1 MKALPGVLPYLTG
14 SLRGRN
20 LRVVAWLLG
29 VFAVMVA
36 VYSTVFHVL
45 MEHEGRD
52 HSWATG
58 VYWTMTTMST
68 LGFGDITFESDA
80 GRLFSMVVL
89 LSGALFILVLLPF
102 AFIQFVFLPWM
113 AWRDENRAP
122 ARLPEG
128 TSGHIVLTTLDPV
141 TDAVIRRAKSTGVPY
156 VLIEPDRHRALAL
169 HDSGYH
175 VMVGDPDSPDAYRRA
190 RVEHAA
196 LVATTS
202 SDTTNTNVAFTVRE
216 IDEHVPIVTTAS
228 SPASVDILE
237 LAGSDHVLQ
246 LGQLLGEAVA
256 RRVVGRDGKA
266 QAIGELDELVV
277 AEASAV
283 HPDLVGRRL
292 AETDI
297 RQRASVNVVGI
308 WERGRYRAAGPETLI
323 TPGSVLI
330 LAGSA
335 AQLAAYDEAYSVPGA
350 AEDRGVIIGAGRV
363 GRAAARDLDSAGID
377 FKIVDKRPDRIR
389 DHQHFVLGDAAE
401 LEVLVRAG
409 LRESSAVLITTH
421 DDDVNVY
428 LTIYCR
434 RLEPDIQIISRANV
448 ERNVGTLHRA
458 GADAVLSYAS
468 LGASAIWNALGPN
481 DVLVVAEGLHVFRMP
496 TPRPLVG
503 RTLEESR
510 LRQETGVT
518 VVALALGEKMLT
530 TNPGRDTRL
539 PPDADLI
546 LIADDEAEERFL
558 DRYQLDRPR

>member
-1 MKALPGVLPYLTG
+1 
-14 SLRGRN
+14 
-20 LRVVAWLLG
+20 
-29 VFAVMVA
+29 
-36 VYSTVFHVL
+36 
-45 MEHEGRD
+45 
-52 HSWATG
+52 
-58 VYWTMTTMST
+58 
-68 LGFGDITFESDA
+68 
-80 GRLFSMVVL
+80 
-89 LSGALFILVLLPF
+89 
-102 AFIQFVFLPWM
+102 
-113 AWRDENRAP
+113 
-122 ARLPEG
+122 
-128 TSGHIVLTTLDPV
+128 
-141 TDAVIRRAKSTGVPY
+141 
-156 VLIEPDRHRALAL
+156 
-169 HDSGYH
+169 
-175 VMVGDPDSPDAYRRA
+175 
-190 RVEHAA
+190 EHAA

-350 AEDRGVIIGAGRV
+350 AEDRVVIIGAGRV